1 MRKAA
6 LATLAGAIALAALTY
21 LSVDTAH
28 AIPPF
33 KKEFDAKYVKKDSTD
48 PVEKQ
53 FAEAIETVKCNAC
66 HKGKDKKMRNAYGEA
81 LDKLLDKKADAKD
94 PEKIQ
99 KALAEVE
106 EMHSDPD
113 DDKSPTFG
121 ELIKKGELPGGKE
134 EEAETAAK

>member
-1 MRKAA
+1 MRKVSLVA
-6 LATLAGAIALAALTY
+6 LAGAIALAVLTH
-21 LSVDTAH
+21 LCADSAH

-48 PVEKQ
+48 PVDIQ
-53 FAEAIETVKCNAC
+53 FVAAVEEVKCNTC
-66 HKGKDKKMRNAYGEA
+66 HKGKDKKLRNAYGEA
-81 LDKLLDKKADAKD
+81 LAELLDKKADAKD

-99 KALAEVE
+99 KALADVE
-106 EMHSDPD
+106 SKPSNPE

-134 EEAETAAK
+134 E